1 LSAAVEEYAREI
13 NYHLFLCQI
22 CQSFCVNSNGARKIY
37 DIGKHALQYYV
48 GCSGWSYS
56 SWQGPF
62 YPPTIENSGW
72 LKYYS
77 QVFDYVEI
85 DSSFYRIP
93 TIFMVKNWFKR
104 SPQNFRFTAKF
115 PKIITHD
122 KRLKAVDQE
131 LGQFFES
138 MRPLADKTLA
148 LLIQLP
154 PSLHIFEGLERL
166 RDLVPELDPKFRYAV
181 EVRHSSW
188 FQDLAYNFFANN
200 DLCLVWSQLA
210 ELQTPPILTTDFLYL
225 RLIGDRSIQE
235 KDFGRIQIDRV
246 LEMEK
251 WAENIK
257 MVQDQRI
264 KLAIIAANNH
274 YAGFGPGTANVF
286 RNMLGLPE
294 AKWEDRGEEQQKEAT
309 HDLDSKQRTLSDF
322 LD

>member
-1 LSAAVEEYAREI
+1 MVVLGNLRTFLSYMELLR
-13 NYHLFLCQI
+13 N
-22 CQSFCVNSNGARKIY
+22 
-37 DIGKHALQYYV
+37 D
-48 GCSGWSYS
+48 
-56 SWQGPF
+56 
-62 YPPTIENSGW
+62 NSGW
-72 LKYYS
+72 LKYCS
-77 QVFDYVEI
+77 HVFDYVEI

-93 TIFMVKNWFKR
+93 NIFAVKNWYKR

-122 KRLKAVDQE
+122 KRLKAVDKE
-131 LGQFFES
+131 LGHFFEA

-154 PSLHIFEGLERL
+154 PSLHIFESLERL
-166 RDLVPELDPKFRYAV
+166 RDLVPELDTKFRYAV

-200 DLCLVWSQLA
+200 DICMVWSQLA
-210 ELQTPPILTTDFLYL
+210 DLQTPPILTTDFLYL

-235 KDFGRIQIDRV
+235 KDFGRIQIDRI

-251 WAENIK
+251 WAENVKAIE
-257 MVQDQRI
+257 DERI
-264 KLAIIAANNH
+264 KLGIMTANNH
-274 YAGFGPGTANVF
+274 YAGFGPGTANIF

-294 AKWEDRGEEQQKEAT
+294 AKWVDTGRDQEQEEGA
-309 HDLDSKQRTLSDF
+309 HDDLDVKQSTLSDF

>member
-1 LSAAVEEYAREI
+1 
-13 NYHLFLCQI
+13 
-22 CQSFCVNSNGARKIY
+22 
-37 DIGKHALQYYV
+37 
-48 GCSGWSYS
+48 
-56 SWQGPF
+56 
-62 YPPTIENSGW
+62 
-72 LKYYS
+72 
-77 QVFDYVEI
+77 
-85 DSSFYRIP
+85 
-93 TIFMVKNWFKR
+93 
-104 SPQNFRFTAKF
+104 
-115 PKIITHD
+115 
-122 KRLKAVDQE
+122 
-131 LGQFFES
+131 
-138 MRPLADKTLA
+138 MRPLADKTMA

-166 RDLVPELDPKFRYAV
+166 RDLVPTLDNRFRYAV

-200 DLCLVWSQLA
+200 DICLVWSQLA

-225 RLIGDRSIQE
+225 RFIGDRSIQE

-257 MVQDQRI
+257 TVQDERI

-294 AKWEDRGEEQQKEAT
+294 AKWEDTGGEQEQEASPQD
-309 HDLDSKQRTLSDF
+309 DLDVKQSTLSDF